1 MQQTSAVRSSIA
13 SAKRSGEMPPSPSGP
28 DVHDLGA
35 PELLGV
41 RDLTD
46 RGELVLADHDPVPSG
61 VEGKRR
67 DERAHALRHG
77 RGDRDVVRL
86 GVEQA
91 RHARA
96 ELLVPLDPEVPLRP
110 VRVPAGEPLL
120 DRRTN
125 AVRER
130 TLRAGVEVRRR
141 LEDRELAADRSADAG
156 RKRRTHPV
164 DRSPTGRIG
173 RVDEN
178 RYQVP
183 ISVKGR
189 RVPVQCRSAH
199 RELWRA
205 NPDHL
210 PLGGPAAAAARDR
223 STVVCREPCGAIGT
237 KSAHPC
243 QVPPSPT
250 TRYRPRYAFRRS
262 SFSSSSPAF
271 PSSTTRPVDRT

>member
-13 SAKRSGEMPPSPSGP
+13 SAKRSGEMPPSVVRP

-35 PELLGV
+35 PELLRV

-46 RGELVLADHDPVPSG
+46 RGELVLADHDPVPPG

-110 VRVPAGEPLL
+110 VRVPAGEPPL
-120 DRRTN
+120 DRRAD

-141 LEDRELAADRSADAG
+141 LEDRELAADRGSDAG
-156 RKRRTHPV
+156 HLNGQGTPSGAPRSRAARRPCPRARRGRSTGRSRGRRSTARRSRSARRRASRRRS
-164 DRSPTGRIG
+164 RSP
-173 RVDEN
+173 
-178 RYQVP
+178 
-183 ISVKGR
+183 
-189 RVPVQCRSAH
+189 
-199 RELWRA
+199 
-205 NPDHL
+205 
-210 PLGGPAAAAARDR
+210 AR
-223 STVVCREPCGAIGT
+223 
-237 KSAHPC
+237 
-243 QVPPSPT
+243 
-250 TRYRPRYAFRRS
+250 
-262 SFSSSSPAF
+262 
-271 PSSTTRPVDRT
+271 